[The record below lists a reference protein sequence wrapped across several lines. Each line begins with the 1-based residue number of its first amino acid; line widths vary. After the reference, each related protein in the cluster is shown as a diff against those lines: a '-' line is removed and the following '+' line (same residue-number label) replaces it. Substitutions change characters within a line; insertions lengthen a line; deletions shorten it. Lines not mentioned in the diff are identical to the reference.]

1 MINVIFLSLGF
12 QLQVENVFLE
22 GFEFPEK
29 KQQFV
34 TTNKQK
40 IGYK

>member
-12 QLQVENVFLE
+12 HLQVENVLLE

-29 KQQFV
+29 K
-34 TTNKQK
+34 NSL
-40 IGYK
+40 